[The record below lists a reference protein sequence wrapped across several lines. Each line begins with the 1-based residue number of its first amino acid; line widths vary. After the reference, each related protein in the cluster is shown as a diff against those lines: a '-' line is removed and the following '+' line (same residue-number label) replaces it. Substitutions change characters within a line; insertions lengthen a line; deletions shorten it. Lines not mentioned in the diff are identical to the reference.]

1 MTPTLEMVE
10 DLMRSINKT
19 VRNPDALE
27 ELLTWLESEIYGGE
41 VVEMRA
47 EAQTLMLD
55 FVNLIQQAEIDFMR
69 CGK

>member
-47 EAQTLMLD
+47 EAQTLM
-55 FVNLIQQAEIDFMR
+55 
-69 CGK
+69 